1 MTLKFRRVALIGKY
15 QPSAAPGMSES
26 SLLALEK
33 IADFMTNLGCEVLLE
48 AETAQNTGLTEFQ
61 SIQVEEMATCDVG
74 LVVGG
79 DGTMLGIARRLARH
93 GVPLIGINQGR
104 LGFIT
109 DIPFEAYQ
117 TTLGPML
124 RGEY

>member
-61 SIQVEEMATCDVG
+61 SIQV
-74 LVVGG
+74 
-79 DGTMLGIARRLARH
+79 
-93 GVPLIGINQGR
+93 
-104 LGFIT
+104 
-109 DIPFEAYQ
+109 
-117 TTLGPML
+117 
-124 RGEY
+124 